1 MEKLELFLWNSSN
14 DYIKNK
20 LYDFKT
26 KDDFDVFLKDYID
39 NSEKDEFETTKEFY
53 FRCRNEIL
61 NGVLGQQKISMKYNA
76 DEEYF
81 NISISEFLNFKI
93 NISREFARDFKEM
106 VEEFDIYFNQNFELQ
121 EISVEFMGQIYLGT
135 DFNKNCCDFQ
145 TIKQAISRIQLI
157 EITGKSWETL
167 KNLTSLNLERNR
179 LERLPET
186 IGELKNLS
194 SLDLSSNENLD
205 FDDAFKKLSTLKNLS
220 SLNLWNNKLER
231 LPESIGN
238 LKNLSLLNL
247 WNNKLER
254 LPESINELK
263 DLEFLHIDLNVK
275 IDNLSEHIKKA
286 ISRSK
291 LIEITGKS
299 WETLKNLSSLDLR
312 SNQLKR
318 LPETI
323 GELKNLSSLN
333 LGGNEDLDFDD
344 AFKKLSTLKNL
355 SSLDL
360 ENNYLSRLPESIGE
374 LKNLSSLDLCWNGL
388 ERLPETIGELKNL
401 SSLDLSENKLGRLPE
416 SIKKLAS
423 TLKELYL
430 IGNPVWNNQEE
441 MEKIESW
448 LPNTKIKK
456 W

>member
-1 MEKLELFLWNSSN
+1 MEKLELFLWNGSN

-53 FRCRNEIL
+53 FRCRNEVL

-135 DFNKNCCDFQ
+135 NFNKNCCDFQ
-145 TIKQAISRIQLI
+145 TIKQTISRIQLI

-167 KNLTSLNLERNR
+167 KNLSSLDLRSNQLK
-179 LERLPET
+179 RLPET

-194 SLDLSSNENLD
+194 SLNLCCNENLD

-263 DLEFLHIDLNVK
+263 DLEFLYIDSNVK

-291 LIEITGKS
+291 LIEITGKDWRELENLTS
-299 WETLKNLSSLDLR
+299 LDLRRKQLKELPEAINELKDLEVLYINQDIKTDNLSEHIKKAISRTQLIEITRKTWEELKNLSSLSLYG
-312 SNQLKR
+312 NKLER

-333 LGGNEDLDFDD
+333 LYRN
-344 AFKKLSTLKNL
+344 K
-355 SSLDL
+355 
-360 ENNYLSRLPESIGE
+360 
-374 LKNLSSLDLCWNGL
+374 L

-401 SSLDLSENKLGRLPE
+401 SSL
-416 SIKKLAS
+416 
-423 TLKELYL
+423 YL
-430 IGNPVWNNQEE
+430 IEDELESLGNKK
-441 MEKIESW
+441 EK
-448 LPNTKIKK
+448 KK
-456 W
+456 